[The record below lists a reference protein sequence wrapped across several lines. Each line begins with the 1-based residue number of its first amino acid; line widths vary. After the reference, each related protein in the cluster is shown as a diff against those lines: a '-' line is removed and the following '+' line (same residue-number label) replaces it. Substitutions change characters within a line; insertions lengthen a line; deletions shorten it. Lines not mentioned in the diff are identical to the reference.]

1 MQEETIEKKLRVLKA
16 LKRSQEI
23 VSKVSQNTTLM
34 NQNKANNSSL
44 LQDVSERKIMI
55 VEKMKAKKVK

>member
-23 VSKVSQNTTLM
+23 VSRVSQNTTLM
-34 NQNKANNSSL
+34 NNQNRPSSSL
-44 LQDVSERKIMI
+44 LQDVSERKVMIM
-55 VEKMKAKKVK
+55 EKMKGRKAK